1 MGRLRSTARALVYA
15 AILATQTGA
24 AAAGATDAR
33 TLERSDWLAHL
44 PLALA
49 VVSFVVV
56 VDTIVFSRIIRA
68 RRRAGR

>member
-33 TLERSDWLAHL
+33 RIFRSR
-44 PLALA
+44 
-49 VVSFVVV
+49 
-56 VDTIVFSRIIRA
+56 SRS
-68 RRRAGR
+68 